1 MQKDLKTMKKEINLK
16 IEQLSTKII
25 SALEQKDKKEALEK
39 H

>member
-25 SALEQKDKKEALEK
+25 SALEHKDRKEALEK
-39 H
+39 Q